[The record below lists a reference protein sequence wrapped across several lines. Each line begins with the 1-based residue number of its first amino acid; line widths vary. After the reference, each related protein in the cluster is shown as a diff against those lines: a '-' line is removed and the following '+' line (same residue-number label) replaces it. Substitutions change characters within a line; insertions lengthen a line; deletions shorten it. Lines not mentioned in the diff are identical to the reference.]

1 MQKRKHDTYLSNL
14 AKMRE
19 LMVKECKNHSRQ
31 TLHPGLESVDSL
43 ILEDP
48 LDMFHIQP
56 SHQSSDDR
64 AARSRK
70 TAQLKD

>member
-1 MQKRKHDTYLSNL
+1 MKKRKHDTCLSNL

-31 TLHPGLESVDSL
+31 TLHAGLEFVDSL
-43 ILEDP
+43 ISEDQ

-56 SHQSSDDR
+56 SHQSSDD
-64 AARSRK
+64 
-70 TAQLKD
+70 